1 VQALRQG
8 HAAAVRALR
17 QVEFVAQGRR
27 WCADLSRP
35 LDLAIPLGFD
45 DSQPSFYGAPPATA
59 TALRSG
65 SFVGDVLQGGSC
77 RCSTYTLTPH
87 CNGTHTECI
96 GHVVREPVS
105 LHATARDALMLA
117 RVVSITPAIAGDG
130 PASAPTEAGD
140 LVITAARLQAAL
152 AGHALQDCPALV
164 VRTLP
169 NARDKT
175 ARRYPVDG
183 SMPPYFSSDAIRWLV
198 EQECTHLVVDLPS
211 IDRAADGGRLR
222 GHRLFWG
229 LPDGSVSLAEATRP
243 HATVTELAYID
254 DAIEDG
260 LYLLNLQVAA
270 FATDAAPSRP
280 ILYPLIGV
288 NP

>member
-1 VQALRQG
+1 M
-8 HAAAVRALR
+8 RAPR
-17 QVEFVAQGRR
+17 QVEFTAGGRR
-27 WCADLSRP
+27 WSADLARP
-35 LDLAIPLGFD
+35 LDLAIPLQFD
-45 DSQPSFYGAPPATA
+45 GSQPSFYDAPPATA
-59 TALRSG
+59 SALRSG
-65 SFVGDVLQGGSC
+65 AFVGDVLQGGSC

-105 LHATARDALMLA
+105 LHATARDALLLA
-117 RVVSITPAIAGDG
+117 RVVSVTPAPAGG
-130 PASAPTEAGD
+130 GSAAEPTEPGD
-140 LVITAARLQAAL
+140 LVITAAGLQAAL
-152 AGHALQDCPALV
+152 AGHALQDCAALV

-169 NARDKT
+169 NAADKT
-175 ARRYPVDG
+175 SRRYAVEG
-183 SMPPYFSSDAIRWLV
+183 RMPPYFSVDAMRWLV

-211 IDRAADGGRLR
+211 IDRAVDGGRLR

-229 LPDGSVSLAEATRP
+229 LPDGSVSLAESTRP
-243 HATVTELAYID
+243 HATLTELAYID

-260 LYLLNLQVAA
+260 LYLLNLQVAP

-288 NP
+288 TP

>member
-1 VQALRQG
+1 M
-8 HAAAVRALR
+8 RALR

-27 WCADLSRP
+27 WRADLSRS
-35 LDLAIPLGFD
+35 LDLAIPLEFD
-45 DSQPSFYGAPPATA
+45 GRQPSFYDAPPATA

-65 SFVGDVLQGGSC
+65 IFVGDVLQGGSC
-77 RCSTYTLTPH
+77 RCSTYTFTPH

-117 RVVSITPAIAGDG
+117 RVVSVTPTRAAGG
-130 PASAPTEAGD
+130 PASPPTEAGD
-140 LVITAARLQAAL
+140 LVITTAGLQAAL
-152 AGHALQDCPALV
+152 AGHTLQDCPSLI

-175 ARRYPVDG
+175 ARHYAVDT
-183 SMPPYFSSDAIRWLV
+183 MPPYFDGDAMRWLV

-211 IDRAADGGRLR
+211 IDRAADGGRLS

-280 ILYPLIGV
+280 ILYPLTGV